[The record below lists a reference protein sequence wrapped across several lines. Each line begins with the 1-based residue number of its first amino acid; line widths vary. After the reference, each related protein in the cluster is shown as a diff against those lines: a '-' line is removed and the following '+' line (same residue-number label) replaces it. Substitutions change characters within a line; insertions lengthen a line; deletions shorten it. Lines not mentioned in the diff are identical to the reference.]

1 MRMPDAPPEG
11 LVQATAA
18 CVTVR
23 LLGDVVGRGE
33 EVAAT
38 ADASVLWRAAAKAV
52 DDLRKKLPVADDAL
66 ADERRREFARQATV
80 MVEFGGA
87 LVPIREATYD
97 EIDEAGS
104 PGLFGF
110 AARAGDRLL
119 ASFPSDAV
127 VSGTLPGQSVAT
139 LVGQALG
146 DPAKGL
152 RIDPEAQP
160 AKVMARDGV
169 GLFRFAVAVIGQPTP
184 NEPGAFLTRGG
195 RVVGVGTVNTK
206 SLRAMGEGISKHLL
220 KRAHEAKQGKPFMGF
235 RGVYFPSRG
244 VHDPDVAP
252 AAEQAMVAL
261 ALASWGQRVGGENAH
276 AAALGWLG
284 GAFTEGSLVRV
295 SEDARAATLALAAG
309 AAATRE
315 GANPM
320 SREALDACVA
330 AIKASPSPDDAGLLI
345 LALSVSASGR
355 ETAAQL
361 ADTLYMPDERG
372 QRRGLAAHM
381 PWVILAERKLGGGR
395 VRESAVAALR
405 DFRARAYG
413 FTLSAAEAARDGIGE
428 DLAGGIVFPGS
439 RPPLPTAQ
447 SLRVIAALAAMLV
460 DPGVTP
466 DEEFQREL
474 VRIMPGLRYLRQLCA
489 DEWTMPI
496 CREPSR
502 AAWGVRAA
510 TWDARMPGE
519 ASALGLIAL
528 RETLDAIE
536 HRASKP
542 DASKP

>member
-1 MRMPDAPPEG
+1 MPDTPPEG
-11 LVQATAA
+11 LVPATAA

-38 ADASVLWRAAAKAV
+38 AAPGVVWRAARKAV

-80 MVEFGGA
+80 TLELGGT
-87 LVPIREATYD
+87 LVPIREQTYD
-97 EIDEAGS
+97 EIDEAVS
-104 PGLFGF
+104 PGMFGF
-110 AARAGDRLL
+110 AARAGERLV
-119 ASFPSDAV
+119 ASFPSESV
-127 VSGTLPGQSVAT
+127 VAGTLPGQSVAT
-139 LVGQALG
+139 LVGQVLG

-169 GLFRFAVAVIGQPTP
+169 GLFRFAVSPIGQPTP

-195 RVVGVGTVNTK
+195 RVIGIGIVSTK
-206 SLRAMGEGISKHLL
+206 SLRAMGEGIAKHLL
-220 KRAHEAKQGKPFMGF
+220 KRVHEAKHEQPFMGF
-235 RGVYFPSRG
+235 RGVYFPARG

-252 AAEQAMVAL
+252 AAEQAMVAF
-261 ALASWGQRVGGENAH
+261 ALASWGQRTGGDNAH
-276 AAALGWLG
+276 AAASMWLG
-284 GAFTEGSLVRV
+284 GAFAEGSLVRI

-309 AAATRE
+309 AAATRD
-315 GANPM
+315 GTNPM

-330 AIKASPSPDDAGLLI
+330 AIKANPSPDDAGLLI

-381 PWVILAERKLGGGR
+381 PWVVLAERKLGGGR
-395 VRESAVAALR
+395 VRESSVAALR
-405 DFRARAYG
+405 DFRERAYG
-413 FTLSAAEAARDGIGE
+413 FTLSAVDAARDDVGE

-447 SLRVIAALAAMLV
+447 SLRVIAALAAMLA

-489 DEWTMPI
+489 DEWTMPL

-519 ASALGLIAL
+519 ASALGLVTL

-536 HRASKP
+536 RRASTPEAPKP
-542 DASKP
+542 